1 MPLKKIKYGPYC
13 QPIPEHIA
21 KMIFDP
27 SAFLLAW
34 RKRRLFPLTP
44 ANKHTSSHTSST
56 DVSASAQKTSVLPPT
71 ERFLQQEPSQH
82 HGLIPTHRAP
92 APIRLAQNY
101 RVLIVEDDAD
111 NLFYAECAV
120 EDMGY
125 QWASTALGNMA
136 LPLALAYNPD
146 LILLD
151 IRLKETTGFDVL
163 RQLQQHV
170 QTAHIPTI
178 AVTALSAP
186 RDMAQISKAGF
197 TDCLLKP
204 YLLEEIAQTLAAYL
218 PQTANN
224 LQT

>member
-1 MPLKKIKYGPYC
+1 
-13 QPIPEHIA
+13 
-21 KMIFDP
+21 
-27 SAFLLAW
+27 
-34 RKRRLFPLTP
+34 
-44 ANKHTSSHTSST
+44 
-56 DVSASAQKTSVLPPT
+56 
-71 ERFLQQEPSQH
+71 LQQEPSQH

-92 APIRLAQNY
+92 APIRLTQNY

-125 QWASTALGNMA
+125 QWASTALGKMA